1 MSMPHRAGFV
11 NIIGNPNVGKSTL
24 MNAMIGENL
33 SVITFKAQTTRHRIL
48 GIVNGDDFQIV
59 FSDTPGIIKPGY
71 RLQEYMLK
79 FSRSALVDADI
90 ILYVTDVKETPLKN
104 EEFIERL
111 KKIKVPVFILINKI
125 DLGDEKI
132 VNSLVSE
139 WSGILPDAESI
150 AISAT
155 ENFNLDR
162 VFTLILENLPES
174 PPFYPKEELT
184 DKSERFFVS
193 EIIRGRIL
201 QNYRKEI
208 PYAVEVEVE
217 SFKETKDI
225 IHIMSIIYVERESQK
240 GILIGPQGKSLKR
253 VGTLARE
260 DMEDFFK
267 KKIFLETLVKVKK
280 DWRNND
286 RILKQF
292 GYNKK

>member
-1 MSMPHRAGFV
+1 
-11 NIIGNPNVGKSTL
+11 
-24 MNAMIGENL
+24 
-33 SVITFKAQTTRHRIL
+33 
-48 GIVNGDDFQIV
+48 
-59 FSDTPGIIKPGY
+59 
-71 RLQEYMLK
+71 MLK

-139 WSGILPDAESI
+139 WSGILPDAVSI

-201 QNYRKEI
+201 QNYWQEI

-225 IHIMSIIYVERESQK
+225 IHILSIIYVERESQK
-240 GILIGPQGKSLKR
+240 GILIGPQGKSLKK

>member
-11 NIIGNPNVGKSTL
+11 NIIGNPNVGKSTI
-24 MNAMIGENL
+24 MNAMTGENL
-33 SVITFKAQTTRHRIL
+33 SVITSKAQTTRHRIL

-139 WSGILPDAESI
+139 WSGILPDAVSI

-201 QNYRKEI
+201 QNYRQEI

-225 IHIMSIIYVERESQK
+225 IHILSIIYVERESQK
-240 GILIGPQGKSLKR
+240 GILIGPQGKSLKK